1 MTGLAFK
8 HPSSPFQTLSTFC
21 KADSRDVIDSVLA
34 GLPSPHS
41 THVYAVRLEIRGS
54 LLMIFDTVV
63 GTGKSLLD
71 TEQVDTGPRL
81 HPKVLH
87 GVAWKA

>member
-8 HPSSPFQTLSTFC
+8 HPSSPFQTLGTFC
-21 KADSRDVIDSVLA
+21 KADSHDVTDSVLA
-34 GLPSPHS
+34 GLPSPRP
-41 THVYAVRLEIRGS
+41 TRVYAVRLEIRGG

-71 TEQVDTGPRL
+71 TEHRSWAP
-81 HPKVLH
+81 P
-87 GVAWKA
+87 